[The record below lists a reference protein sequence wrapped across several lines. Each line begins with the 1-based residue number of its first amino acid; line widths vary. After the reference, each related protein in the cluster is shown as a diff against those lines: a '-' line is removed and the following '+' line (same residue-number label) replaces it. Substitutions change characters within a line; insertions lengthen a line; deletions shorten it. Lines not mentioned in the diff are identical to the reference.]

1 MYPFHLLNI
10 CVACSRF
17 SISILLLAL
26 HFCRFRGML
35 QSPLSQPPVSHDEA
49 RFGSLV
55 YQNVLFSTTTPTDN
69 VL

>member
-26 HFCRFRGML
+26 QFCRFRGML
-35 QSPLSQPPVSHDEA
+35 QSPLSQPPVSHEA

-55 YQNVLFSTTTPTDN
+55 YQNGLFFTTTPTDN